1 MRISDWSSDVCSS
14 DLLKSLT
21 EQFYPR
27 ADRLERSKQGHLF
40 GFHAQRHDANGWMMR
55 IIRGSITILKSEQ
68 GHSPAL
74 CREMIAQKA
83 DNTLR
88 PAGPKAFEDKAE
100 LGFCL
105 AYLLQILAQH
115 HFPHEIS
122 LRLVKHDTRCKS
134 YSHM

>member
-14 DLLKSLT
+14 DL
-21 EQFYPR
+21 
-27 ADRLERSKQGHLF
+27 LF

-88 PAGPKAFEDKAE
+88 HAGPKALEDKADM
-100 LGFCL
+100 GFCH
-105 AYLLQILAQH
+105 ADRSRILAQSHIH
-115 HFPHEIS
+115 HAIS
-122 LRLVKHDTRCKS
+122 VRPSETATRWKS
-134 YSHM
+134 IEHWG

>member
-14 DLLKSLT
+14 DL
-21 EQFYPR
+21 
-27 ADRLERSKQGHLF
+27 LF

-88 PAGPKAFEDKAE
+88 PAGPKALEDKADM
-100 LGFCL
+100 GFCH
-105 AYLLQILAQH
+105 ADRSRILAQSHIH
-115 HFPHEIS
+115 HALSVRQYELGRASCREREGQHGEI
-122 LRLVKHDTRCKS
+122 
-134 YSHM
+134 

>member
-14 DLLKSLT
+14 DL
-21 EQFYPR
+21 
-27 ADRLERSKQGHLF
+27 LF

-74 CREMIAQKA
+74 CREMIPQKA

-88 PAGPKAFEDKAE
+88 PARPKDLEDQAHM
-100 LGFCL
+100 GFCHAASPRTL
-105 AYLLQILAQH
+105 AHRHIHQALSVPTSAPAPPSDAID
-115 HFPHEIS
+115 P
-122 LRLVKHDTRCKS
+122 RGVGGCVRVGGK
-134 YSHM
+134 

>member
-40 GFHAQRHDANGWMMR
+40 GFHAQRHDAKGWMMR

-74 CREMIAQKA
+74 CTALIAQKA
-83 DNTLR
+83 DITLR
-88 PAGPKAFEDKAE
+88 PSRPHALADQAERGVGKASYREGGDQYDNIQVVPWPKK
-100 LGFCL
+100 
-105 AYLLQILAQH
+105 
-115 HFPHEIS
+115 
-122 LRLVKHDTRCKS
+122 
-134 YSHM
+134 

>member
-55 IIRGSITILKSEQ
+55 IIRRGITILKSEQ

-83 DNTLR
+83 DNTFR
-88 PAGPKAFEDKAE
+88 PAGPKALEDKADM
-100 LGFCL
+100 GFCHRSEEHTSE
-105 AYLLQILAQH
+105 LQPIM
-115 HFPHEIS
+115 S
-122 LRLVKHDTRCKS
+122 
-134 YSHM
+134 